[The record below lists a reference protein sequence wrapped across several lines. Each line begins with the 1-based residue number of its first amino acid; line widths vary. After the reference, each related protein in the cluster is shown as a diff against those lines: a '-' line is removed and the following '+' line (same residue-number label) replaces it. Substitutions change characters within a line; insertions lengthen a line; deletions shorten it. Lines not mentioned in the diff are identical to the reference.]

1 MKHQGRPDHDVRES
15 TKREP
20 NSRAVSV
27 DKVANIGLKIV
38 RTFPATKD
46 LHKGRGFMAPGT
58 MDTSHPTGSQGK
70 RR

>member
-1 MKHQGRPDHDVRES
+1 MKQGRPSRDVRES

-27 DKVANIGLKIV
+27 DKVANIGLKII
-38 RTFPATKD
+38 RTQPPTKD
-46 LHKGRGFMAPGT
+46 LYKGRGFMAPGT
-58 MDTSHPTGSQGK
+58 MDTSHPSGSQGK